1 MRMFMTRPDEYVGL
15 LRKPPFKWS
24 SMFRPVDDPVVERR
38 RKQYVLAGLAAIGYL
53 FVSFLGVILY
63 AALFVW

>member
-1 MRMFMTRPDEYVGL
+1 
-15 LRKPPFKWS
+15 
-24 SMFRPVDDPVVERR
+24 MFRPVDDPVVERR